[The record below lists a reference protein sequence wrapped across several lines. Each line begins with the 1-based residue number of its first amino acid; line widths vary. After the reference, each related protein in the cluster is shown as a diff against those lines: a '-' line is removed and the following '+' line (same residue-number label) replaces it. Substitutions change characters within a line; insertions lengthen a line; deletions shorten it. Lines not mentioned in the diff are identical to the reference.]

1 MNNDFFEALS
11 TLETDNH
18 IDAEVLIEKIRAGI
32 LMAIKKDYPGSENIN
47 VTIDPEAGKFEMK
60 IIKDVVEGEP
70 EDPANQISIDEAL
83 TISKRARVGG
93 TVEIKLSSA
102 KFGRV
107 AAQAAKQSIRNDIKR
122 IEKERLIAQYSD
134 KAKECIS
141 ATVEK
146 VEPETLNA
154 ILVIDKNDANNRNEI
169 FLSRREQIPG
179 EVLKPGDIIK
189 VYVVGVSEPDKRFAV
204 RISRTHKDLVKR
216 LFEIEV
222 PEIYDGTVEIKA
234 ISRVAG
240 SRSKMAVWSKD
251 PNVDAVGA
259 CIGPRRSRI
268 QNVVNELKGEKIDII
283 NYSEND
289 EEFIAMALAPAE
301 VTKVEIL
308 DDDPEV
314 KACRVTVPNRQLS
327 LAIGNKGQNAKL
339 ANLLTG
345 YKIDIV
351 PEEPDLADM
360 KPRAEK
366 APDADEQ
373 PQEDAQEE

>member
-1 MNNDFFEALS
+1 MNNEFFEALS

-18 IDAEVLIEKIRAGI
+18 IDAQVLIEKIRAGI
-32 LMAIKKDYPGSENIN
+32 LMAIRKDYPGSENIN
-47 VTIDPEAGKFEMK
+47 VTIDPETGKFEMK
-60 IIKDVVEGEP
+60 ILKEIVEGEP

-83 TISKRARVGG
+83 TISKRSKVGG
-93 TVEIKLSSA
+93 VAEIKLNSA

-134 KAKECIS
+134 KVKECVS
-141 ATVEK
+141 AKVEK

-154 ILVIDKNDANNRNEI
+154 ILVMDEI

-189 VYVVGVSEPDKRFAV
+189 VYVVGVSEPDKKFAV

-240 SRSKMAVWSKD
+240 SRSKMAVYSRD

-259 CIGPRRSRI
+259 CIGPKRSRI
-268 QNVVNELKGEKIDII
+268 QNVVNELNGEKIDII
-283 NYSEND
+283 NFSEND

-301 VTKVEIL
+301 VTKVEII

-339 ANLLTG
+339 ANLLTV

-351 PEEPDLADM
+351 PEEPDIT
-360 KPRAEK
+360 
-366 APDADEQ
+366 DADEGG
-373 PQEDAQEE
+373 EADE